1 VKVTRCCDGCGKKF
15 TARECRKLERRG
27 YAVLSLPFW
36 NFWRKSVRTWR
47 LSDARTHLGG
57 SHDDLLEPQDAHNP
71 KACTKRYCCISINKK
86 NLQSQ
91 RQLPEAAAFTRS
103 GDVSDRRVLY
113 LRHPLKFVR
122 SHVLCYLHQPRAE
135 HYAPNEVGDSKKN
148 LIVPTQHRQSQIVVG
163 ILEAMP
169 HKMRDGRRTSTAR
182 LRKM

>member
-1 VKVTRCCDGCGKKF
+1 M
-15 TARECRKLERRG
+15 
-27 YAVLSLPFW
+27 
-36 NFWRKSVRTWR
+36 RTWR

-148 LIVPTQHRQSQIVVG
+148 LIVPTNALSEPNCGRNIGSNASQNEGRTPHVDCQVEEDVACVHKWVGQLDHEKASAKLAATAVVSVAAYEDQQG
-163 ILEAMP
+163 
-169 HKMRDGRRTSTAR
+169 D
-182 LRKM
+182 